1 MNAGGD
7 TYFDV
12 SFERVVPVPAAH
24 LWRGWTDAAV
34 LKRWFTPAPWVTTDA
49 EVDPRP
55 GGIFRTVMRGPDG
68 EVGGGIGCVLE
79 AIPNER
85 FVWTSALGPGFQ
97 PQPQPT
103 EGFHF
108 TGMIELE
115 QRGSSTLYRATGRHS
130 SREDADAHAAMGF
143 EVGWGMALDQL
154 VALHSPTA
162 PQSS

>member
-1 MNAGGD
+1 MNAAGD
-7 TYFDV
+7 SHFDLT
-12 SFERVVPVPAAH
+12 FERLVPVPAAH

-68 EVGGGIGCVLE
+68 EVGGGTGCVLE
-79 AIPNER
+79 TIPDER
-85 FVWTSALGPGFQ
+85 FVWTTALGPGFQ

-103 EGFHF
+103 ERFHF
-108 TGMIELE
+108 TGIIELE
-115 QRGSSTLYRATGRHS
+115 QRGSSTLYRATGRHT
-130 SREDADAHAAMGF
+130 SRKDADTHATMGF

-154 VALHSPTA
+154 VALYSAVDTRLR
-162 PQSS
+162 